1 MDNVKLIRLKSG
13 EDIIGNVI
21 NADNGYYNIEIPMAV
36 DVEYR
41 GKQAGLVMRHWLP
54 LQLIK
59 NNAVEI
65 ADNDIMFFMEP
76 SDDFCEYYMHTVE
89 RIHELLQ
96 AKDIVNNLSE
106 AEEEEIASILREM
119 EEMRNNGDTL
129 H

>member
-1 MDNVKLIRLKSG
+1 MDNVKLIRLKNG

-21 NADNGYYNIEIPMAV
+21 SADNGYYNIEIPMTV
-36 DVEYR
+36 DIDYR

-59 NNAVEI
+59 NNAIEI
-65 ADNDIMFFMEP
+65 ADGDILFFMEP
-76 SDDFCEYYMHTVE
+76 SEDFCEYYVNTVE
-89 RIHELLQ
+89 RIHELLNE
-96 AKDIVNNLSE
+96 KDSVKSLSLID
-106 AEEEEIASILREM
+106 EEEVESILREM